1 VQALSSVVG
10 APTGPTL
17 APVNPFQT
25 TAGVILPV
33 MTPGMQVQLN
43 GQNFVGSD
51 GSAPTITLG
60 GEPVQVVSV
69 TGTQVVMVT
78 PPDLSVNVE
87 SQLVVTTG
95 DGVGVPEPV
104 IVAPEWPS
112 VVGLAGDRTVLLTGL
127 GRSARLSEVEGV
139 KVVSMEKLPHG
150 VWRVELE
157 SPLGKVP
164 AGRHL
169 VVR

>member
-1 VQALSSVVG
+1 
-10 APTGPTL
+10 
-17 APVNPFQT
+17 
-25 TAGVILPV
+25 

-78 PPDLSVNVE
+78 PPDLAVNVE

-127 GRSARLSEVEGV
+127 GRSGRLAKVEGIPV
-139 KVVSMEKLPHG
+139 LSVEKMPRG

-157 SPLGKVP
+157 RPLGKIP
-164 AGRHL
+164 ARKL
-169 VVR
+169 RVVHSN